1 MDAELATVDLTSQS
15 FVGRWNGLVSK
26 TNWEKGR
33 IILQWRE
40 AMAASDTP
48 AAETSDETWALRV
61 GRVTSQHVGRL
72 RRVFER
78 FGEVAD
84 EYEGLYWSHF
94 CGALDW
100 DDAEMWLEG
109 ALQNSWSVAAMR
121 RARWETLGSIEENRP
136 DDGDI
141 IASELDEDYQSAD
154 DETPSVLSGE
164 IDSVDPLNAS
174 TSPRSHTEGGTSG
187 ESQVSAGRQKG
198 TSEEGAAIYADEQE
212 PTVDFVQPFKDIA
225 SLPDDI
231 AEAFD
236 AFKLAILS
244 HKTDGW
250 QQIALDDLLGTLVS
264 LKELALAP
272 SGDESSPF

>member
-1 MDAELATVDLTSQS
+1 MDAELAAVDLTSQS

-40 AMAASDTP
+40 AMAASDAP
-48 AAETSDETWALRV
+48 AAEYSDETWALRV
-61 GRVTSQHVGRL
+61 GSVTSQHVGRL

-78 FGEVAD
+78 YGEVVD

-100 DDAEMWLEG
+100 NDAEMWLEG

-141 IASELDEDYQSAD
+141 IASELDEDYQPVG
-154 DETPSVLSGE
+154 DEPPSVLSGE
-164 IDSVDPLNAS
+164 IDRIDPLDAS
-174 TSPRSHTEGGTSG
+174 TTSDSRIDG
-187 ESQVSAGRQKG
+187 DAASESQVKAGRQSG
-198 TSEEGAAIYADEQE
+198 ASDDGAAIYADERE
-212 PTVDFVQPFKDIA
+212 PAVDFVQPFKDIA
-225 SLPDDI
+225 SLPDDV
-231 AEAFD
+231 AEAFES
-236 AFKLAILS
+236 FKLAILT

-250 QQIALDDLLGTLVS
+250 RQIALDDLLGTLIA